1 MTAAGPSSARRCQV
15 IVKLL
20 SFHLLGSRGAE
31 QRRPRPPAAAPPPPP
46 AAPPAGPAAGAGELL
61 QVLAAPRRH
70 SPHTDPVRAGRCC
83 VRRRCLAGQRTPLL
97 GCTAA
102 IRDTA
107 AADSALPH
115 PVCPHCHGAGHTAAP
130 LVSDAGAGEPG
141 ARSQAAVWRRGVVA
155 CVTTGGVLARVPRC
169 ATTSPQQPAWLGLW
183 AGWWQCCCWLV
194 PASQSGTDCAPA
206 HTTSSD
212 HMQ

>member
-1 MTAAGPSSARRCQV
+1 MSSYYHSISSA
-15 IVKLL
+15 
-20 SFHLLGSRGAE
+20 
-31 QRRPRPPAAAPPPPP
+31 AAAPSSGDRGHQQQPRHHRQPRPQLARQLELVRCCRCSLLP
-46 AAPPAGPAAGAGELL
+46 ADTLPTLIL
-61 QVLAAPRRH
+61 SVLAAA
-70 SPHTDPVRAGRCC
+70 VCGC
-83 VRRRCLAGQRTPLL
+83 CLAGQRTPLL

-141 ARSQAAVWRRGVVA
+141 ARSQEPGSCVAAW
-155 CVTTGGVLARVPRC
+155 CGGVCYNRWC
-169 ATTSPQQPAWLGLW
+169 AGQSATVCHHQPAAACLAGSLG
-183 AGWWQCCCWLV
+183 WLV
-194 PASQSGTDCAPA
+194 AVLLLAGASIPVRHRLRSSP
-206 HTTSSD
+206 HHHSD

>member
-1 MTAAGPSSARRCQV
+1 MSSYYHSISSA
-15 IVKLL
+15 
-20 SFHLLGSRGAE
+20 
-31 QRRPRPPAAAPPPPP
+31 AAAPSSGDRGHQQQPRHHRQPRPQLARQLELELVRCCRCSLLP
-46 AAPPAGPAAGAGELL
+46 ADTLPTLIL
-61 QVLAAPRRH
+61 SVLAAA
-70 SPHTDPVRAGRCC
+70 VCGC
-83 VRRRCLAGQRTPLL
+83 CLAGQRTPLL

-206 HTTSSD
+206 HTTTVTTCSD
-212 HMQ
+212 Q